1 MLGLLVF
8 HRPLL
13 LSVGLR
19 VANHFAAKENLK
31 LDCRLEG
38 TVFTSLVIRNLR
50 VVPVGPTIV
59 ESIDADY
66 LRADYSLFRL
76 WRGGMSEFLEN
87 VEARGVRA
95 VLDPNKASLKPKI
108 PNPTKRITLPTVFPA
123 KVRLAD
129 VNLHVR
135 STDAAQDFVLEH
147 LDLELNPEGPGELRM
162 GKLQIPSRPAWSNLS
177 ARTSYANKNLILS
190 GLVLDDSDQIR
201 LLVGRRLPYQSE
213 KPRSRSG

>member
-1 MLGLLVF
+1 M
-8 HRPLL
+8 
-13 LSVGLR
+13 
-19 VANHFAAKENLK
+19 
-31 LDCRLEG
+31 
-38 TVFTSLVIRNLR
+38 
-50 VVPVGPTIV
+50 

-76 WRGGMSEFLEN
+76 WRGGISEFLEN

-108 PNPTKRITLPTVFPA
+108 PNPNKRITLPTVFPA

-135 STDAAQDFVLEH
+135 STEAAQDFVLEH

-177 ARTSYANKNLILS
+177 ARTSYANKNLVLS
-190 GLVLDDSDQIR
+190 GLVLDEQRSDS
-201 LLVGRRLPYQSE
+201 LAGGRRLPDQSE
-213 KPRSRSG
+213 KTSRSLWTARSRAELSRDRWR